1 MIVRRGSGIW
11 IVREQRNRTARPM
24 TATVDTA
31 DTVLPIPVEAA
42 AAEAPSRPSD
52 RVVVA
57 VEGTALFGLLLKTFA
72 LSVLTL
78 GIYRFWGR
86 VRVRRML
93 WSGTTV
99 AGHPLEYTGTGG
111 ELFRGFLLVLVV
123 LAPLVGSL
131 QLLLYFFPPDG
142 SAMDLLKFA
151 APYLLFFPLLY
162 VGVFLARRY
171 LLTRTRW
178 RGVAAGQDGS
188 ALAYAGLELAMLA
201 LTLLSLGLLK
211 PWCDQRV
218 FRYRM
223 RATRYGTER
232 FEVGEMDTRALW
244 MAWLPVFACILV
256 LVPFNAW
263 EVAEGFREAAWVHRD
278 GRWTATNVPQ
288 SAYSA
293 LGIIVS
299 ALPVIGLVWQWYR
312 VRRFRVF
319 ASAVRLGGARVRSD
333 LRARRIVGF
342 TVGAV
347 LLVFLISLVAAAAG
361 GFLMPILFKAA
372 ADLGAPV
379 VAAAGMALVALAV
392 FGTVSAAGA
401 AVFWLGLWRRL
412 ADSLTIEDAASL
424 DGVLADARTGP
435 RRGEGLADVG
445 GGLAV

>member
-1 MIVRRGSGIW
+1 
-11 IVREQRNRTARPM
+11 M
-24 TATVDTA
+24 TATVDMA
-31 DTVLPIPVEAA
+31 ETVLPVPAA
-42 AAEAPSRPSD
+42 TASAEAPPRPSD

-57 VEGTALFGLLLKTFA
+57 VERTALFGLLLKIFA
-72 LSVLTL
+72 LTVVTL

-111 ELFRGFLLVLVV
+111 ELFRGSLLVLVV

-142 SAMDLLKFA
+142 SAMDILKVA

-171 LLTRTRW
+171 ILTRTRW

-244 MAWLPVFACILV
+244 LAWLPVCAAILLLLPV
-256 LVPFNAW
+256 NAW
-263 EVAEGFREAAWVHRD
+263 EVINGFGEATWVLRD
-278 GRWTATNVPQ
+278 GRLVAADVPPSANTATGVI
-288 SAYSA
+288 AA
-293 LGIIVS
+293 
-299 ALPVIGLVWQWYR
+299 ALPLIVLISQWYR

-333 LRARRIVGF
+333 LKARRIVGL

-347 LLVFLISLVAAAAG
+347 LLVFAISLLAAAAG
-361 GFLMPILFKAA
+361 GFLLPILFRAA
-372 ADLGAPV
+372 ADLGAPL
-379 VAAAGMALVALAV
+379 VAAAGSALVVLAA
-392 FGTVSAAGA
+392 FGTVSAAWT
-401 AVFWLGLWRRL
+401 AVFRLGLWRRL
-412 ADSLTIEDAASL
+412 ADSLTIEDASSL